1 MAVKS
6 DLKKLRKEQRLKQA
20 ELAMAVGMC
29 ERSISNIELE
39 KIRPALK
46 QLCALQ
52 HILKYMWMISSLWRK
67 NIPRGSVMIIR
78 HETVVF
84 IPGRKYR
91 SKTTGIDRLE
101 SVAWMH

>member
-1 MAVKS
+1 MAVKN

-20 ELAMAVGMC
+20 DLAIAVGMC
-29 ERSISNIELE
+29 ENSISNIEL
-39 KIRPALK
+39 KKNPA
-46 QLCALQ
+46 
-52 HILKYMWMISSLWRK
+52 S
-67 NIPRGSVMIIR
+67 

-101 SVAWMH
+101 SVARMHEGQYRMPALLHVPKG

>member
-1 MAVKS
+1 MAVKN

-29 ERSISNIELE
+29 V
-39 KIRPALK
+39 
-46 QLCALQ
+46 
-52 HILKYMWMISSLWRK
+52 
-67 NIPRGSVMIIR
+67 GSVMIIR